1 MAASSSELRGKIR
14 VKGPIIVLEQTPGT
28 DYGIFIEMINDSGAD
43 VARGDLVVLD
53 TAKGR
58 NYFSTT
64 TSGND
69 NKVIGM
75 AAEAIADGAK
85 GLIQTYGPTKY
96 LKVDGN
102 TDIAAG
108 DFIATF
114 TTAGIGQKGTI
125 GSGNCIALATE
136 AYTTNDAAGVIDAFL
151 LGSAR

>member
-1 MAASSSELRGKIR
+1 MTRTTSKLTGEKVIEAPEVRILHPDGAITIEL
-14 VKGPIIVLEQTPGT
+14 
-28 DYGIFIEMINDSGAD
+28 INDSGAA
-43 VARGDLVVLD
+43 VARGDLVMLD

-58 NYFSTT
+58 NYFT
-64 TSGND
+64 TSTGGND
-69 NKVIGM
+69 NKIIGM
-75 AAEAIADGAK
+75 AFERIVDTGRGK
-85 GLIQTYGPTKY
+85 IQIYGPTKY

-108 DFIATF
+108 DFIASY

-136 AYTTNDAAGVIDAFL
+136 AYTANDSLGVIDAFL